1 MICQRVAFAGVARPL
16 ARRAREWIA
25 ALCVLIA
32 AVMLL
37 APQDASAQDCSR
49 AGARGAAPSSWQT
62 YCWLNMSNYSD
73 AQARSTGQPMSY
85 VLPDG
90 SRLTFRLQV
99 AVTPTATGTALVSA
113 AAPSWTGAA
122 VGNSSFLNIPG
133 RPILYQA
140 TNGTVTTLTLTNIA
154 IIPPGGVTQANQY
167 AFVVADAESTDNSEY
182 QQYTT
187 NGGAW
192 QLLDRV
198 APRSGT
204 QYPVS
209 TGINT
214 TTFRTAGG
222 GQTGNVGAY
231 IVSSLNPTSV
241 TITMQG
247 SGLQGVMLAI
257 RFASITLSK
266 TIAGTR
272 IADNDQF
279 RFVIESQNGATT
291 YASGQTSG
299 TDLGPFPA
307 AVFSST
313 SGVPLVLREAMVAGS
328 TSALADYRASLTCT
342 NINSGSTTSLPRDV
356 VTNSYNF
363 GTLQFGDFVD
373 CVFTNT
379 PLPRLQL
386 RTAIAAPGR
395 IFGTDQFTLAIRNQT
410 ANTELA
416 SFTTTGTGTTATP
429 AATGLLGAI
438 AGNSYLLSET
448 ANGSTVLARYSPTLA
463 CANRNATST
472 TALPAGGAT
481 GTLTPQLGDVIT
493 CTITNT
499 RSAARPILSVDKTS
513 RIVSDPTGSANPKA
527 IPGAV
532 IEYMVT
538 VTNSGDAPTDA
549 STLRLVDIPSAALAW
564 RTDFPPVFI
573 DGATV
578 SGLAFNGASNVAY
591 SNQPGGTVTGYS
603 PLAPF
608 DPAVTGIRF
617 SPSGTLRAS
626 NGTAHPSFT
635 LRYRMVIE

>member
-154 IIPPGGVTQANQY
+154 IIPPGGVSQANQY

-429 AATGLLGAI
+429 GNRERFDRAGPLFSDAGMRQSQCDIDDGAARGRRDGSADPATWGCYHLHDHEHPVRGTADPFGRQDVAHRVRPHRQRQSKGDPRGSDRIYGDGYQFGRCANGRVHPAARRYTLCRIGMADGFPTGLYRWRDGKRTCVQRRKQRRLFQP
-438 AGNSYLLSET
+438 
-448 ANGSTVLARYSPTLA
+448 ARRDRHRLFP
-463 CANRNATST
+463 
-472 TALPAGGAT
+472 
-481 GTLTPQLGDVIT
+481 
-493 CTITNT
+493 
-499 RSAARPILSVDKTS
+499 
-513 RIVSDPTGSANPKA
+513 
-527 IPGAV
+527 
-532 IEYMVT
+532 
-538 VTNSGDAPTDA
+538 A
-549 STLRLVDIPSAALAW
+549 STLRSCRDRYPFLPFGHAKGIEWNCASQFHPA
-564 RTDFPPVFI
+564 I
-573 DGATV
+573 QDGHRM
-578 SGLAFNGASNVAY
+578 
-591 SNQPGGTVTGYS
+591 
-603 PLAPF
+603 
-608 DPAVTGIRF
+608 I
-617 SPSGTLRAS
+617 
-626 NGTAHPSFT
+626 AHYPR
-635 LRYRMVIE
+635 RYAG